1 MEPFALVCKAPGAK
15 EVAFRRYQARY
26 ETMTKA
32 ARVPPGLLA
41 DMATLVAIAENL
53 LDALEHG
60 PEIPRVW
67 KRPRTE
73 LNKKGETKTYYRWYC
88 SWHNGGKTITK
99 YLGSCRKMSEA
110 EALEKAKRLMAEV
123 PGHEF

>member
-1 MEPFALVCKAPGAK
+1 
-15 EVAFRRYQARY
+15 
-26 ETMTKA
+26 MTKA

-60 PEIPRVW
+60 PEIPKIW
-67 KRPRTE
+67 QRPRTQ
-73 LNKKGETKTYYRWYC
+73 LNKNGETKTYYRWYC
-88 SWHNGGKTITK
+88 SWHDGSKTVTK

-110 EALEKAKRLMAEV
+110 EAQEKAKILMAEEQKLMYST
-123 PGHEF
+123 HLRKSH